1 MILSIWRGAVLEKYL
16 ERKMYY
22 KLKTMFNN
30 FTVNDFLLHLDDNKI
45 TKEKIEKFLTML
57 VQAGI
62 LGINED
68 KIKKYYFKIYTE

>member
-1 MILSIWRGAVLEKYL
+1 MERNVVLENYL

-30 FTVNDFLLHLDDNKI
+30 FTINDFLLHLDDNKI
-45 TKEKIEKFLTML
+45 TKEKIEKFLNML
-57 VQAGI
+57 VLTGI

-68 KIKKYYFKIYTE
+68 KIKKYYFKVYTE

>member
-1 MILSIWRGAVLEKYL
+1 MLENYS

-45 TKEKIEKFLTML
+45 TKEKIEKFLNML
-57 VQAGI
+57 VLTGI

-68 KIKKYYFKIYTE
+68 KIKKYYFKVYTE

>member
-1 MILSIWRGAVLEKYL
+1 MERNVVLENYL

-45 TKEKIEKFLTML
+45 TKEKIEKFLNML
-57 VQAGI
+57 VLTGI

-68 KIKKYYFKIYTE
+68 KIKKYYFKVLY

>member
-1 MILSIWRGAVLEKYL
+1 MERSAVLENYL

-45 TKEKIEKFLTML
+45 TKEKIEKFLNML
-57 VQAGI
+57 VLTGI

-68 KIKKYYFKIYTE
+68 KIKKYYFKVYTE

>member
-1 MILSIWRGAVLEKYL
+1 MERSAVLENYS

-45 TKEKIEKFLTML
+45 TKEKIEKFLNML
-57 VQAGI
+57 VRTGI

-68 KIKKYYFKIYTE
+68 KIKKYYFKVYTE

>member
-1 MILSIWRGAVLEKYL
+1 MERSAVLENYS

-45 TKEKIEKFLTML
+45 TKEKIEKFLNML
-57 VQAGI
+57 VLTGI

-68 KIKKYYFKIYTE
+68 KIKKYYFKVYTE

>member
-1 MILSIWRGAVLEKYL
+1 MERSAVLENYL

-30 FTVNDFLLHLDDNKI
+30 FTINDFLLHLDDNKI
-45 TKEKIEKFLTML
+45 TKEKIEKFLNML
-57 VQAGI
+57 VLTGI

-68 KIKKYYFKIYTE
+68 KIKKYYFKVYTE

>member
-1 MILSIWRGAVLEKYL
+1 MERSAVLENYT

-45 TKEKIEKFLTML
+45 TKEKIEEFLNML
-57 VQAGI
+57 VLTGI
-62 LGINED
+62 LGINVD
-68 KIKKYYFKIYTE
+68 KIKKYYFKVYTE

>member
-1 MILSIWRGAVLEKYL
+1 MERNVVLENYS

-45 TKEKIEKFLTML
+45 TKEKIEKFLNML
-57 VQAGI
+57 VLTGI

-68 KIKKYYFKIYTE
+68 KIKKYYFKVYTE

>member
-1 MILSIWRGAVLEKYL
+1 MERNVVLENYL

-45 TKEKIEKFLTML
+45 TKEKIEKFLNGL
-57 VQAGI
+57 VLTGI

-68 KIKKYYFKIYTE
+68 KIKKYYFKVYTE

>member
-1 MILSIWRGAVLEKYL
+1 MLENYS

-45 TKEKIEKFLTML
+45 TKEKIEKFLNRL
-57 VQAGI
+57 VHTGI

-68 KIKKYYFKIYTE
+68 KIKKYYFKVYTE

>member
-1 MILSIWRGAVLEKYL
+1 MERSAVLENYT

-45 TKEKIEKFLTML
+45 TKEKIEEFLNML
-57 VQAGI
+57 VLTGI

-68 KIKKYYFKIYTE
+68 KIKKYYFKVYTE

>member
-1 MILSIWRGAVLEKYL
+1 MERSVVLENYS

-45 TKEKIEKFLTML
+45 TKEKIEKFLNRL
-57 VQAGI
+57 VHTGI

-68 KIKKYYFKIYTE
+68 KIKKYYFKVYTE

>member
-1 MILSIWRGAVLEKYL
+1 MERSAVLENYI

-45 TKEKIEKFLTML
+45 TKEKIEEFLNML
-57 VQAGI
+57 VLTGI
-62 LGINED
+62 LGINWD
-68 KIKKYYFKIYTE
+68 KIKKYYFKVYTE

>member
-1 MILSIWRGAVLEKYL
+1 MERSAVLENYS

-45 TKEKIEKFLTML
+45 TKEKIEEFLNML
-57 VQAGI
+57 VLTGI

-68 KIKKYYFKIYTE
+68 KIKKYYFKVYTE

>member
-1 MILSIWRGAVLEKYL
+1 MERSAVLENYS

-30 FTVNDFLLHLDDNKI
+30 FTINDFLLHLDDNKI
-45 TKEKIEKFLTML
+45 TKEKIEKFLNML
-57 VQAGI
+57 VLTGI

-68 KIKKYYFKIYTE
+68 KIKKYYFKVYTE

>member
-1 MILSIWRGAVLEKYL
+1 MERSAVLENYT

-45 TKEKIEKFLTML
+45 TKEKIEEFLNML
-57 VQAGI
+57 VHTGI
-62 LGINED
+62 LGINGD
-68 KIKKYYFKIYTE
+68 KIKKYYFKVYTE

>member
-1 MILSIWRGAVLEKYL
+1 MERSVVLENYS

-30 FTVNDFLLHLDDNKI
+30 FTINDFLLHLDDNKI
-45 TKEKIEKFLTML
+45 TKEKIEKFLNML
-57 VQAGI
+57 VLTGI

-68 KIKKYYFKIYTE
+68 KIKKYYFKVYTE

>member
-1 MILSIWRGAVLEKYL
+1 MERSAVLENYT

-45 TKEKIEKFLTML
+45 TKEKIEKFLNML
-57 VQAGI
+57 VLTGI

-68 KIKKYYFKIYTE
+68 KIKKYYFKVYTE

>member
-1 MILSIWRGAVLEKYL
+1 MERSAVLENYT

-45 TKEKIEKFLTML
+45 TKEKIEKFLNML
-57 VQAGI
+57 VCTGI

-68 KIKKYYFKIYTE
+68 KIKKYYFKVYTE

>member
-1 MILSIWRGAVLEKYL
+1 MERSVVLENYS

-30 FTVNDFLLHLDDNKI
+30 FTVNDFLLHLDDSKI
-45 TKEKIEKFLTML
+45 TKEKIEKFLNRL
-57 VQAGI
+57 VHTGI

-68 KIKKYYFKIYTE
+68 KIKKYYFKVYTE

>member
-1 MILSIWRGAVLEKYL
+1 MERNVVLENYL

-45 TKEKIEKFLTML
+45 TKEKIEKFLNML
-57 VQAGI
+57 VLTGI

-68 KIKKYYFKIYTE
+68 KIKKYYFKVYTE